1 MMKRMLVPV
10 DGSSNS
16 IRAVKFAI
24 AEAKHGSATIHL
36 LHVVAPFDDYGM
48 MKAYISRQQRDKL
61 MKERA
66 AAILKRAA
74 MPIGKAGVAFK
85 LHVEEGEGDVA
96 NRIAGAARRM
106 RCASIVMGTRGM
118 GSLGNLVLGSIATK
132 VIHATQ
138 IPVTLVK

>member
-1 MMKRMLVPV
+1 MKKMLVPV

-16 IRAVKFAI
+16 MRAVKFAI
-24 AEAKHGSATIHL
+24 DEAKQGSASIHL
-36 LHVVAPFDDYGM
+36 LHVIAPFDDYGM
-48 MKAYISRQQRDKL
+48 MQAYISKRQRDLL

-85 LHVEEGEGDVA
+85 LHIDDAEGDVA
-96 NRIAGAARRM
+96 TRIANVTRRL
-106 RCASIVMGTRGM
+106 RCGSIVMGTRGM

-132 VIHATQ
+132 VIHATRV
-138 IPVTLVK
+138 PVTLVK

>member
-1 MMKRMLVPV
+1 MKKMLVPV

-36 LHVVAPFDDYGM
+36 LNVVAPFDDYGM

-66 AAILKRAA
+66 TAILKRAA
-74 MPIGKAGVAFK
+74 MPIGKAGLAFK

-96 NRIAGAARRM
+96 DRIAGAARRL

-132 VIHATQ
+132 VIHATT